1 MLYHLVRSTENYII
15 WTTNDDFT
23 SGIYIGSWDNDLQ
36 EALSHPL
43 REDSD
48 PDDIDWVNHFG
59 CGIILSSPT
68 PITYS
73 MLIENH
79 PEILL

>member
-1 MLYHLVRSTENYII
+1 MLYHLVRSPENYII
-15 WTTNDDFT
+15 WTTNDDLT
-23 SGIYIGSWDNDLQ
+23 SGIFIGRWYNDLQ

-43 REDSD
+43 RPDSD
-48 PDDIDWVNHFG
+48 PDDIDWVTRFG
-59 CGIILSSPT
+59 CGILLSSPT

-73 MLIENH
+73 TLIENH

>member
-1 MLYHLVRSTENYII
+1 MLYHLVRSLENYII
-15 WTTNDDFT
+15 WTTNDDLT

-48 PDDIDWVNHFG
+48 PLDIDWVTSFG
-59 CGIILSSPT
+59 CGIIFSSQT